1 MVIFVSLK
9 NIKDEKIYLFIYL
22 LVLLPVF
29 SFAQKIKT
37 KKDRILID
45 EKEVA
50 IFNDKVRD
58 QCIFFDLNNNKQ
70 FTAEYKSLMEGQTII
85 NQWLVLTNADGTV
98 KTEIPYEVL
107 ITSFNSSRIIMH
119 LLSAKYELFDANGFN
134 QAKIEAFFA
143 TERESIG
150 DKSLQTKIDVIA
162 SKKEKE
168 AKIAQYRPHVKT
180 DGTVMFGGT
189 AGTNIVGKVIG
200 SPYTA
205 FGNNNFADVYDL
217 DNIKVASAKITGNM
231 NNDVEVTLFNDS
243 KFTYPAQK
251 RYSGPDNT
259 SFFTELMGELVYRD
273 ITLGRQA
280 KQHKQDLLNEKVKL
294 AKERSVN
301 VYNVRGYAI
310 DGKGVKYDGTLTA
323 QFEKLDIHQTG
334 NTEVVDAIDNY
345 GKNVTV
351 KYLNEKGKERTITL
365 SAKDN
370 VSFFVKNDDGTET
383 GYKGMKVKGD
393 AVKKIS
399 NAMSLGFN
407 NAYFYKEVFTE
418 NGNSVF
424 IDPVD
429 DEVFVIKL
437 KSQNV
442 GQMIDKR
449 NNKNLSKELAEYL
462 SACKH
467 LSDEITGGAFDL
479 KIQENLVTIVKEFNA
494 CK

>member
-1 MVIFVSLK
+1 MKTIF
-9 NIKDEKIYLFIYL
+9 YL
-22 LVLLPVF
+22 LLLVPFF

-50 IFNDKVRD
+50 IFKDKVRD
-58 QCIFFDLNNNKQ
+58 QCIFFDLNNTKQ
-70 FTAEYKSLMEGQTII
+70 FTTEYKTLMEGQTII
-85 NQWLVLTNADGTV
+85 NQWLVVTNADGTK

-134 QAKIEAFFA
+134 QAKIDAFFA

-168 AKIAQYRPHVKT
+168 TKIAKYRPFVKT

-259 SFFTELMGELVYRD
+259 SFFVELMGELVYRD

-280 KQHKQDLLNEKVKL
+280 KQYKRDLLNEKVKL

-310 DGKGVKYDGTLTA
+310 DEKGTKYDGTLTA
-323 QFEKLDIHQTG
+323 QFEKLDVHQTG

-351 KYLNEKGKERTITL
+351 KYLNDKGKERTITL

-370 VSFFVKNDDGTET
+370 VSFYVINSDGTQT

-393 AVKKIS
+393 AAKKLS

-418 NGNSVF
+418 NENSVY

-429 DEVFVIKL
+429 EEVFVIKL
-437 KSQNV
+437 KSQTV

-462 SACKH
+462 STCKV
-467 LSDEITGGAFDL
+467 LSDEILSGAFDL
-479 KIQENLVTIVKEFNA
+479 KIQENLINIVKEFNE